1 MLSLVFNRMYGLLS
15 LALALS
21 LYGSVSHAF
30 FQPIDWS
37 RGLTTM
43 NPSSLSS
50 SSITTPPSSSSVK
63 QPSYSPTLDWKLQP
77 YAFSLLPL
85 APGARRKTMRE
96 EIVKD
101 SIWTFDQLQGV
112 VNVNTPVRST
122 VIKLKEGGLFVY
134 NPVGPTDEYISMMRE
149 LEAKHGAVKYI
160 VLGSLGLE
168 HKAFAGPFSKYFKDA
183 KIYLQPGQWSFPIN
197 LPSRLFGFS
206 PLADIREIPVCNN
219 DAPWATDLDHISLQK
234 LKFKSV
240 GGFGETAFFH
250 KQTGTLLV
258 TDAVV
263 KIEKDA
269 PAIIQEDPRALLFHA
284 RDRMTDVVAD
294 TKETRRKGWRRMV
307 LFGLVFYPSGIEVSG
322 VKESFDNLK
331 EVNDDMKELGKG
343 AIPINGGLYPWS
355 WVRSEDKNFKALQ
368 GSGLFV
374 APILSKLIL
383 DREPQKV
390 LAWADA
396 VSKWPIKRVIPCH
409 YTNNVKASG
418 KEFRRAFSFLE
429 RKSNNPTGAMK
440 EDLAL
445 LNGVSDIFTKLG
457 VVAKSEVVGV

>member
-1 MLSLVFNRMYGLLS
+1 M
-15 LALALS
+15 
-21 LYGSVSHAF
+21 
-30 FQPIDWS
+30 
-37 RGLTTM
+37 
-43 NPSSLSS
+43 
-50 SSITTPPSSSSVK
+50 
-63 QPSYSPTLDWKLQP
+63 PSYSPTLDWKLQP
-77 YAFSLLPL
+77 FAFSLLPL
-85 APGARRKTMRE
+85 APGARRKTIKE
-96 EIVKD
+96 EIIKD
-101 SIWTFDQLQGV
+101 SIWTFDQIQGI

-134 NPVGPTDEYISMMRE
+134 NPVGPTDEYIAMMRD
-149 LEAKHGAVKYI
+149 LEERYGVVKYI

-168 HKAFAGPFSKYFKDA
+168 HKAFAGPFSKYFKNA
-183 KIYLQPGQWSFPIN
+183 EIFLQPGQWSFPVN

-206 PLADIREIPVCNN
+206 PLADIKEIPISSK
-219 DAPWATDLDHISLQK
+219 DAPWSGDLDHITLQK

-240 GGFGETAFFH
+240 GGFGETAFLH

-263 KIEKDA
+263 KVEADA

-284 RDRMTDVVAD
+284 RDTMTDVVVD
-294 TKETRRKGWRRMV
+294 NKETRRKGWRRMV

-374 APILSKLIL
+374 APILTKLIL
-383 DREPQKV
+383 DREPRKV
-390 LAWADA
+390 LAWVDM
-396 VSKWPIKRVIPCH
+396 VSKWPIKRIIPCH
-409 YTNNVKASG
+409 YANNIKAGG
-418 KEFRRAFSFLE
+418 KEFRKAFSFLD
-429 RKSNNPTGAMK
+429 SNNKSPSAGAPLK

-445 LNGVSDIFTKLG
+445 LDGVSDIFTKLG
-457 VVAKSEVVGV
+457 VVAKSEVIGV

>member
-1 MLSLVFNRMYGLLS
+1 MYRLPIVVVLIV
-15 LALALS
+15 S
-21 LYGSVSHAF
+21 LYGCLSEAF
-30 FQPIDWS
+30 LAPMEWTRCI
-37 RGLTTM
+37 LTTKKPLSAASGLNVSPT
-43 NPSSLSS
+43 NPAAATT
-50 SSITTPPSSSSVK
+50 SIK
-63 QPSYSPTLDWKLQP
+63 KPSYSSSLDWKLQRF
-77 YAFSLLPL
+77 AFSLLPL

-96 EIVKD
+96 EIVKN
-101 SIWTFDQLQGV
+101 SVWTFDQIQGV

-122 VIKLKEGGLFVY
+122 VIKLKSGGLFVY

-149 LEAKHGAVKYI
+149 LEAEHGPVKYI

-183 KIYLQPGQWSFPIN
+183 EIYLQPGQWSFPVN

-206 PLADIREIPVCNN
+206 PLADIREIPTNN
-219 DAPWATDLDHISLQK
+219 TDSPWAADLDHISLEK

-250 KQTGTLLV
+250 RQTGTLLV

-263 KIEKDA
+263 KVENDA
-269 PAIIQEDPRALLFHA
+269 PIIIQEDPRALLFHA
-284 RDRMTDVVAD
+284 RDRMTDVVVD

-322 VKESFDNLK
+322 VKESFDTLK
-331 EVNDDMKELGKG
+331 EVNDDMRELGKG

-355 WVRSEDKNFKALQ
+355 WVRSEEKNFKALER
-368 GSGLFV
+368 SGLFV

-383 DREPQKV
+383 DREPKKV
-390 LAWADA
+390 LAWAND
-396 VSKWPIKRVIPCH
+396 VSKWPIKRIIPCH
-409 YTNNVKASG
+409 YTNNIRAGGKDFKKA
-418 KEFRRAFSFLE
+418 FDFLDSKK
-429 RKSNNPTGAMK
+429 KSSNSAMK

-445 LNGVSDIFTKLG
+445 LDGVSDVFTKLG
-457 VVAKSEVVGV
+457 VVAESKVVRV